1 MAVAASPRHDAGRI
15 YSDRHFNGALA
26 MNRYRL
32 TNRLGLPL
40 VLIALTLGL
49 AACNASRQA
58 SQTASSSTQPSPTA
72 EAKPVEP
79 RVGMANPASVH
90 CTTLGGKLEIRTGK
104 DGGQYG
110 LCNLPDGRVCEEWAL
125 FRDGKCEKPAE

>member
-1 MAVAASPRHDAGRI
+1 
-15 YSDRHFNGALA
+15 
-26 MNRYRL
+26 MNRHRL
-32 TNRLGLPL
+32 TNRRGLPL
-40 VLIALTLGL
+40 LLIALTLGL

-58 SQTASSSTQPSPTA
+58 SPAVPASTQTPAAADT
-72 EAKPVEP
+72 KPLEP

-90 CTTLGGKLEIRTGK
+90 CASLGGKLEIRTDK

-110 LCNLPDGRVCEEWAL
+110 LCSLPDGRVCEEWAL

>member
-1 MAVAASPRHDAGRI
+1 
-15 YSDRHFNGALA
+15 

-32 TNRLGLPL
+32 SNRRGLPL
-40 VLIALTLGL
+40 LLIGLSLGL
-49 AACNASRQA
+49 AACNTSKQA
-58 SQTASSSTQPSPTA
+58 SPAAAASTPASSAA
-72 EAKPVEP
+72 EATPIEP

>member
-1 MAVAASPRHDAGRI
+1 
-15 YSDRHFNGALA
+15 
-26 MNRYRL
+26 MNRYIL
-32 TNRLGLPL
+32 MNRCGLSL
-40 VLIALTLGL
+40 LLIGLTLSL
-49 AACNASRQA
+49 AACDTSKKAEASA
-58 SQTASSSTQPSPTA
+58 PSPTQA
-72 EAKPVEP
+72 SPAADAKPIEP

>member
-1 MAVAASPRHDAGRI
+1 
-15 YSDRHFNGALA
+15 

-32 TNRLGLPL
+32 MNRCGLSFL
-40 VLIALTLGL
+40 SIGLTLGL
-49 AACNASRQA
+49 AACNTSKKAEASA
-58 SQTASSSTQPSPTA
+58 PSPTQA
-72 EAKPVEP
+72 SSATETKPTEP

-125 FRDGKCEKPAE
+125 FRDGKCETPAP

>member
-1 MAVAASPRHDAGRI
+1 
-15 YSDRHFNGALA
+15 
-26 MNRYRL
+26 
-32 TNRLGLPL
+32 
-40 VLIALTLGL
+40 
-49 AACNASRQA
+49 
-58 SQTASSSTQPSPTA
+58 
-72 EAKPVEP
+72 
-79 RVGMANPASVH
+79 MANPASVH